1 MDPDEVIRALVSVGL
16 VVTLS
21 LGANCQ
27 GAVGGVP
34 VAQSDLQQPTSAESL
49 GRASSMQ
56 TAQEIRQTDKYI
68 WQPAHGR
75 RWLA

>member
-27 GAVGGVP
+27 GAVGSVP
-34 VAQSDLQQPTSAESL
+34 AARPDLQQPAHESL
-49 GRASSMQ
+49 SPGVL
-56 TAQEIRQTDKYI
+56 TAPGHTAD
-68 WQPAHGR
+68 
-75 RWLA
+75 

>member
-27 GAVGGVP
+27 SAVGGAP
-34 VAQSDLQQPTSAESL
+34 VARPDLHPPV
-49 GRASSMQ
+49 ASEIGNLPSGVRTVPEQ
-56 TAQEIRQTDKYI
+56 TA
-68 WQPAHGR
+68 G
-75 RWLA
+75 

>member
-27 GAVGGVP
+27 GAVGSVP
-34 VAQSDLQQPTSAESL
+34 AVRSDLHQPAPAESL
-49 GRASSMQ
+49 PPGVL
-56 TAQEIRQTDKYI
+56 TAPGQIAD
-68 WQPAHGR
+68 
-75 RWLA
+75 